1 MSTQPAPLP
10 APRPRGRIRGA
21 ARPGRRPTL
30 AVLAAASLALASCA
44 QVPTSSPVGTSPPL
58 AGAEQD
64 QEVPLYVPAGPVKDA
79 GASEIIRGF
88 LAAGVGPQDDYG
100 IARQYL
106 TGDASKDWDP
116 YRRTVVY
123 SSQPTVTRVDDEGTY
138 LVQVEIDSWVDQ
150 NGIRTP
156 VPSGTTEA
164 WELQVTEVDGQRR
177 ISAAEDGTM
186 LSGSQ
191 FAAIYAPHELYFFD
205 PTLTYAVPDVR
216 WFINRGTTA
225 AAMTRALLAGPA
237 EPLRG
242 AVVTAF
248 PSGSG
253 AQLGRP
259 TVPVTDG
266 TASVDLTSATVEG
279 MDPDRRER
287 LRQQVE
293 MTLQG
298 LSTVDS
304 VEVTV
309 DLDPLAVEGEAEQVE
324 PVEVNPSKG
333 TVQVGVDPDSQTLA
347 FFQGLSVTPVG
358 GLRNVSSLNPVE
370 PAVNRARTDFAF
382 LTADRTQLYHADT
395 EGTLD
400 QIVAGVSLTRPSID
414 GLDWAWTVDSGSSSR
429 ITAVP
434 LGEVAD
440 GTARQV
446 STPWLRPG
454 ETVRTLQVG
463 PTGTRAAMLI
473 ESEDGVSLR
482 VAGVVRGADGVPS
495 SLTEPQT
502 LEASVPMRDLFWVDD
517 VTVVVTDYADDAEEK
532 VEPQVVSLDGSRRT
546 LNALA
551 GLTGLSAGDSQS
563 FYAETENGVYLL
575 LGSSWRSQELAR
587 PIRDLSF
594 PG

>member
-1 MSTQPAPLP
+1 MTVQPP
-10 APRPRGRIRGA
+10 A
-21 ARPGRRPTL
+21 GRRRL
-30 AVLAAASLALASCA
+30 ALAALAAAALALSACA

-58 AGAEQD
+58 AGSEQD
-64 QEVPLYVPAGPVKDA
+64 QEVPLYVPAGPAADA
-79 GASEIIRGF
+79 GASDIIRGF
-88 LAAGVGPQDDYG
+88 LAAGVGPQDDYS

-106 TGDASKDWDP
+106 TGDASTDWDP
-116 YRRTVVY
+116 HRRTVVY
-123 SSQPTVTRVDDEGTY
+123 SSQPTVTRVDDKGTY
-138 LVQVEIDSWVDQ
+138 LVQVEIDSTVDE

-164 WELQVTEVDGQRR
+164 WELTVTEVGGQRR
-177 ISAAEDGTM
+177 ISSAEDGTM

-205 PTLTYAVPDVR
+205 PTFTYAVPDVR

-242 AVVTAF
+242 AVVSAF

-253 AQLGRP
+253 AQLARP

-266 TASVDLTSATVEG
+266 VASVDLAASTVDG
-279 MDPDRRER
+279 MDSERRER
-287 LRQQVE
+287 MRQQIE

-298 LSTVDS
+298 LSTVEK

-309 DLDPLAVEGEAEQVE
+309 DLDPLAVEGEAGQLE
-324 PVEVNPSKG
+324 PVEINPSKG
-333 TVQVGVDPDSQTLA
+333 TVQVGVDPANQTLA

-358 GLRNVSSLNPVE
+358 GLRDVSTLNPVD
-370 PAVNRARTDFAF
+370 PAVNRARTDFVF
-382 LTADRTQLYHADT
+382 LTADRTRMYRADT
-395 EGTLD
+395 EGTLE
-400 QIVAGVSLTRPSID
+400 QIVNGISLTRSSVD

-429 ITAVP
+429 IRAVP
-434 LGEVAD
+434 LGEQED

-446 STPWLRPG
+446 STPWLAPG
-454 ETVRTLQVG
+454 ETIRALQVG
-463 PTGTRAAMLI
+463 HTGTRAALLV
-473 ESEDGVSLR
+473 ESGDSVSLQ

-502 LEASVPMRDLFWVDD
+502 LETSVPTEDVFWVDD
-517 VTVVVTDYADDAEEK
+517 VTLVVTAYADDADEK
-532 VEPQVVSLDGSRRT
+532 VEPQVISLDGSRRT
-546 LNALA
+546 LNPLA

-587 PIRDLSF
+587 PVRDLSF

>member
-1 MSTQPAPLP
+1 MTC
-10 APRPRGRIRGA
+10 
-21 ARPGRRPTL
+21 RPTAHRRRL
-30 AVLAAASLALASCA
+30 ALAALAAASLALSGCA
-44 QVPTSSPVGTSPPL
+44 QVPLSSPVGTSPPL
-58 AGAEQD
+58 AGADQD
-64 QEVPLYVPAGPVKDA
+64 QDVPLYVPAGPVHDA
-79 GASEIIRGF
+79 SAPDIIRGF
-88 LAAGVGPQDDYG
+88 LAAGVGPQDDYA

-106 TGDASKDWDP
+106 TQDASAEWDP
-116 YRRTVVY
+116 QRRTVVY
-123 SSQPTVTRVDDEGTY
+123 SSQPTVTRVDDKGTY
-138 LVQVEIDSWVDQ
+138 LVQVEIDSTVDE

-164 WELQVTEVDGQRR
+164 WELTVTEVGGQRR
-177 ISAAEDGTM
+177 ISSAEDGTM

-205 PTLTYAVPDVR
+205 PTFTYAVPDVR

-242 AVVTAF
+242 AVVSAF

-253 AQLGRP
+253 AQLARP

-266 TASVDLTSATVEG
+266 VASVDLAASTVDG
-279 MDPDRRER
+279 MDSERRER
-287 LRQQVE
+287 MRQQIE

-298 LSTVDS
+298 LSTVEK

-309 DLDPLAVEGEAEQVE
+309 DLDPLAVEGEADKVE

-333 TVQVGVDPDSQTLA
+333 TVQVGVDPANQTLA
-347 FFQGLSVTPVG
+347 FFQGLTVTPVG
-358 GLRNVSSLNPVE
+358 GLRNVSSLNPVD
-370 PAVNRARTDFAF
+370 PAVNRARTHFVF
-382 LTADRTQLYHADT
+382 LTADRTQMYRADT
-395 EGTLD
+395 EGRLD
-400 QIVAGVSLTRPSID
+400 QIVNGISLTRPSVD
-414 GLDWAWTVDSGSSSR
+414 GLDWAWTVDAGNASR
-429 ITAVP
+429 IMAVP
-434 LGEVAD
+434 LGGQGD

-446 STPWLRPG
+446 STPWLKPG
-454 ETVRTLQVG
+454 ETIRALQVG
-463 PTGTRAAMLI
+463 PTGARAAMLVQSG
-473 ESEDGVSLR
+473 ESMSLR

-495 SLTEPQT
+495 SLTDPQT
-502 LEASVPMRDLFWVDD
+502 FEATVPMKDVFWVDD
-517 VTVVVTDYADDAEEK
+517 VTTVVTDYADSPEEK

-563 FYAETENGVYLL
+563 FYAETKNGVYLL
-575 LGSSWRSQELAR
+575 LGSSWRSQELPRAV
-587 PIRDLSF
+587 RDLSF

>member
-1 MSTQPAPLP
+1 MTVQPP
-10 APRPRGRIRGA
+10 A
-21 ARPGRRPTL
+21 GRRRL
-30 AVLAAASLALASCA
+30 ALAALAAAALALSACA

-58 AGAEQD
+58 AGSEQD
-64 QEVPLYVPAGPVKDA
+64 QEVPLYVPAGPAADA
-79 GASEIIRGF
+79 GASDIIRGF
-88 LAAGVGPQDDYG
+88 LAAGVGPQDDYS

-106 TGDASKDWDP
+106 TGDASTDWDP
-116 YRRTVVY
+116 HRRTVVY
-123 SSQPTVTRVDDEGTY
+123 SSQPTVTRVDDDGTY
-138 LVQVEIDSWVDQ
+138 LVQVEIDSMVDQ

-164 WELQVTEVDGQRR
+164 WELRVTEVDGQQR
-177 ISAAEDGTM
+177 IAAAEDGTM

-191 FAAIYAPHELYFFD
+191 FAAIYAPHELYFYD
-205 PTLTYAVPDVR
+205 PTFTYAVPDVR

-242 AVVTAF
+242 AVVSAF
-248 PSGSG
+248 PAGSGS
-253 AQLGRP
+253 QLSRP

-266 TASVDLTSATVEG
+266 VASVDLTSSTVDG
-279 MDPDRRER
+279 MDSTRRER

-298 LSTVDS
+298 LSTVES
-304 VEVTV
+304 VEVTA
-309 DLDPLAVEGEAEQVE
+309 DLDPLAVEGEAGQLE
-324 PVEVNPSKG
+324 PVEINPSKG
-333 TVQVGVDPDSQTLA
+333 TVQVGVDPANQTLA

-358 GLRNVSSLNPVE
+358 GLRDVSTLNPVD
-370 PAVNRARTDFAF
+370 PAVNRARTDFVF
-382 LTADRTQLYHADT
+382 LTADRTRMYRADT
-395 EGTLD
+395 EGTLE
-400 QIVAGVSLTRPSID
+400 QIVNGISLTRSSVD

-429 ITAVP
+429 IRAVP
-434 LGEVAD
+434 LGEQED

-446 STPWLRPG
+446 STPWLAPG
-454 ETVRTLQVG
+454 ETVRALQVG
-463 PTGTRAAMLI
+463 HTGTRAALLV
-473 ESEDGVSLR
+473 ESGDSVSLQ

-495 SLTEPQT
+495 SLTKPQT
-502 LEASVPMRDLFWVDD
+502 LETSVPTEDVFWVDD
-517 VTVVVTDYADDAEEK
+517 VTLVVTAYADDADEK
-532 VEPQVVSLDGSRRT
+532 VEPQVISLDGSRRT
-546 LNALA
+546 LNPLA

-587 PIRDLSF
+587 PVRDLSF